1 MRIQLDNKESH
12 IIAEI
17 KYTYIYYLYYLYYLY
32 IIIFTSFIEKNIIY
46 FLI

>member
-17 KYTYIYYLYYLYYLY
+17 KYTYIYYLYYLY
-32 IIIFTSFIEKNIIY
+32 IIMFTSFIEKNIIY